1 MERFE
6 IVDLSRVTFVSDR
19 GANFLKALK
28 DFQAYSCTAHRL
40 NNIIKRC
47 FFIND
52 TKNPEEDAIGN
63 DQVFDENSSDEDID
77 SLIDVH
83 SINDVPKKGLH
94 ILQTIIECKKLVKY
108 IKQVSFPTSV
118 FFTNLFQ

>member
-6 IVDLSRVTFVSDR
+6 ISDLSRVTFVSDR

-28 DFQAYSCTAHRL
+28 DFQAYSCAAHRL
-40 NNIIKRC
+40 NNIVKRC

-52 TKNPEEDAIGN
+52 TTKNEDDSAENIGLFHE
-63 DQVFDENSSDEDID
+63 DSSDEDIE

-83 SINDVPKKGLH
+83 SLDDVPKKALH
-94 ILQTIIECKKLVKY
+94 ILQNIIECKRLVKY
-108 IKQVSFPTSV
+108 VKQVSFHTLSCLIG
-118 FFTNLFQ
+118 LFR